1 MYLVKYGV
9 RFYSNR
15 YNYDILIFK
24 SLDDLGCFKCRI
36 DNSKKDIADREFIH
50 EYMERL
56 DKYNSMDLKRKRL
69 YFIDDII
76 EQIVVGNYVFDMIN
90 MGDYL
95 TLIIAEIVDPFINE
109 FE

>member
-1 MYLVKYGV
+1 MYLVKYGI

-24 SLDDLGCFKCRI
+24 SLDELGYFKYKI
-36 DNSKKDIADREFIH
+36 DNSKKNISDREFIQ
-50 EYMERL
+50 ECIEKL

-69 YFIDDII
+69 YFTDDII